1 MELAQAM
8 AMEASVRER
17 DLEVKGFKDKNAIQL
32 KNNGVKGFKLVMCI
46 AHDQIYVSTLK

>member
-32 KNNGVKGFKLVMCI
+32 KNNGVKGFKLVMCN
-46 AHDQIYVSTLK
+46 AHDQVYASTLK